1 MVHILPKNCLPWNTD
16 KGRQLVLLGVQN
28 VLGVGQTGLHIQR
41 AGGAFLL
48 IPASPRVPVMLRV
61 KREDPVGILTLL
73 R

>member
-28 VLGVGQTGLHIQR
+28 VLGVGQTGLQR
-41 AGGAFLL
+41 VGGAFLQ